1 MTRLSGQFHTDLVA
15 SLQGMKQGRPQE
27 EIAPA
32 LPESESPEDSPA
44 GETKRA
50 EAGWYPNAYGWTRL
64 QYWDG
69 ERWTQHYRPTAGE
82 EQERSGESPAVQDMP
97 DLEAHALFWQPKR
110 VITIVP
116 REPLPL
122 NPIGIGLALTGAA
135 LMIIGVFL
143 PRVESQQ
150 FFRVVDNT
158 LIQSGDGW
166 IFIGLAIFIAVAV
179 YAAIRHRRRTYAVL
193 ILAVLGI
200 GVAISN
206 GTGERL
212 ELSSLNPAAATA
224 LDVRSTEKA
233 SPGTGLYAAGAGSG
247 LAALGGLLL
256 AGIGFGQVRHLP
268 ALGRGAVGVVCAAAG
283 LTPRAGRGSAPRPRS
298 PAPAVRR

>member
-1 MTRLSGQFHTDLVA
+1 MTRL
-15 SLQGMKQGRPQE
+15 
-27 EIAPA
+27 
-32 LPESESPEDSPA
+32 DSPA

-50 EAGWYPNAYGWTRL
+50 EPGWYPNAYGWARL

-69 ERWTQHYRPTAGE
+69 ERWTQNYRPTSGE
-82 EQERSGESPAVQDMP
+82 EQARSGKSPAVQDMP

-110 VITIVP
+110 VIVSVP
-116 REPLPL
+116 REPVPL

-166 IFIGLAIFIAVAV
+166 IVIGLGIFIAVAV

-200 GVAISN
+200 GIAISN

-212 ELSSLNPAAATA
+212 ELSSLNPAAAAA
-224 LDVRSTEKA
+224 LDGTEKA

-256 AGIGFGQVRHLP
+256 AGIGFGQVRRLP

-298 PAPAVRR
+298 PAQAVRR

>member
-1 MTRLSGQFHTDLVA
+1 MTRLSGQFHTDQVA

-82 EQERSGESPAVQDMP
+82 EQERSGESPAVQDKP

-116 REPLPL
+116 REPVPL

-200 GVAISN
+200 GVAIFN

-212 ELSSLNPAAATA
+212 ELSSLNPAAAAA
-224 LDVRSTEKA
+224 LDGTEKA

>member
-1 MTRLSGQFHTDLVA
+1 MTRL
-15 SLQGMKQGRPQE
+15 
-27 EIAPA
+27 
-32 LPESESPEDSPA
+32 DSPA

-50 EAGWYPNAYGWTRL
+50 EPGWYPNAYGWKRL

-69 ERWTQHYRPTAGE
+69 ERWTQSYRSTSGE
-82 EQERSGESPAVQDMP
+82 EQARSGKSPAVQDLP
-97 DLEAHALFWQPKR
+97 DIEAHALFWQPNR
-110 VITIVP
+110 IITVVP
-116 REPLPL
+116 KEPVPV
-122 NPIGIGLALTGAA
+122 NPIGIGLALIGAA
-135 LMIIGVFL
+135 LMIIGMFL

-150 FFRVVDNT
+150 FFSAPDNT

-166 IFIGLAIFIAVAV
+166 IFIALAVFIAVAV

-200 GVAISN
+200 GIATYN

-212 ELSSLNPAAATA
+212 ELSSLNPAAAA
-224 LDVRSTEKA
+224 AVGVPGEKA

-256 AGIGFGQVRHLP
+256 AGIGARARTRLARRATGRPWTAVKDCRGIGGVRHG
-268 ALGRGAVGVVCAAAG
+268 GRATVTSA
-283 LTPRAGRGSAPRPRS
+283 TPEPGS
-298 PAPAVRR
+298 